1 MDLTWRAEAR
11 VAQKEAAVLAEHAVV
26 LAELPNFAAEVTL
39 PISVGGRWDYPYQE
53 MRLLVRQLYD
63 TFGPNHL
70 VWGSDMPNVL
80 RFCKIYLP

>member
-1 MDLTWRAEAR
+1 
-11 VAQKEAAVLAEHAVV
+11 
-26 LAELPNFAAEVTL
+26 
-39 PISVGGRWDYPYQE
+39 

-80 RFCKIYLP
+80 RFCTYRQSLDYLRRYCDFISAADMDLIVGGTAARLLGLPGLQRRK